1 MNEKLD
7 NKIKVFVVDDEE
19 DTREYIKSHF
29 KRRGYLMFTAGSAEE
44 ALPIIKEENPNI
56 MLLDVNLPKM
66 NGIEL
71 LKLVRQFNLGI
82 KVILVSGSDMGPL
95 NDPQIKG
102 LDVLE
107 VVRKPVSFEALE
119 VILKK
124 ASEQ

>member
-1 MNEKLD
+1 MNDKLD

-29 KRRGYLMFTAGSAEE
+29 QRRGYLMFTAGSAEE
-44 ALPIIKEENPNI
+44 ALPIIKEENPDI

-66 NGIEL
+66 DGVEL
-71 LKLVRQFNLGI
+71 LKLVRQFNPTI
-82 KVILVSGSDMGPL
+82 KVILVSGSEMDSVDDSKL
-95 NDPQIKG
+95 KG
-102 LDVLE
+102 LNVLE
-107 VVRKPVSFEALE
+107 VMRKPVSFEALE

>member
-1 MNEKLD
+1 MNDKLD

-56 MLLDVNLPKM
+56 MLLDMNLPKM

-71 LKLVRQFNLGI
+71 LKLVRQFNPTI
-82 KVILVSGSDMGPL
+82 KVILISGSEMDPA
-95 NDPQIKG
+95 NDSQIKE
-102 LDVLE
+102 LDVLD

-119 VILKK
+119 EILKK
-124 ASEQ
+124 ASE

>member
-1 MNEKLD
+1 MNDKLD

-56 MLLDVNLPKM
+56 MLLDMNLPKM

-71 LKLVRQFNLGI
+71 LKLVRQFNPTV
-82 KVILVSGSDMGPL
+82 KVILVSGSEMDPA
-95 NDPQIKG
+95 NDSQIKG

-119 VILKK
+119 EILKK
-124 ASEQ
+124 ASE

>member
-71 LKLVRQFNLGI
+71 LKLVRQFNPDESKLFWSAALRWVLSMI
-82 KVILVSGSDMGPL
+82 RRF
-95 NDPQIKG
+95 KG

-107 VVRKPVSFEALE
+107 VCENR
-119 VILKK
+119 
-124 ASEQ
+124 

>member
-1 MNEKLD
+1 MNDKLD

-56 MLLDVNLPKM
+56 MLLDMNLPKM
-66 NGIEL
+66 SGIEL
-71 LKLVRQFNLGI
+71 LKLVRQFNPTI
-82 KVILVSGSDMGPL
+82 KVILVSGSEMGPA
-95 NDPQIKG
+95 DDSQIKE

-107 VVRKPVSFEALE
+107 VMRKPVSFEALE
-119 VILKK
+119 EILKK
-124 ASEQ
+124 ASE

>member
-1 MNEKLD
+1 MNGILE

-29 KRRGYLMFTAGSAEE
+29 KRRGYHMLTAGSAEE

-56 MLLDVNLPKM
+56 MLLDINLPKM

-71 LKLVRQFNLGI
+71 LKLVRQFNPTI
-82 KVILVSGSDMGPL
+82 RVVLVSGSEIDSSNGS
-95 NDPQIKG
+95 QIKE

-107 VVRKPVSFEALE
+107 VVQKPISFEDLE

-124 ASEQ
+124 ASQ